1 MFCYSIDANL
11 HAITNMLEQYSGTMK
26 RTKIAGDIF
35 QNISKYFI
43 YFYFK
48 IFWKCN
54 HQNHQTLHW
63 WDRSN
68 NFVSHLSLATI
79 ILLTL
84 SVIHARAVWNDG
96 QALKR
101 GPIPVE
107 HFSIGV
113 SRVEVCRNYQG
124 GGALDENDLSMQ
136 ISGDNL
142 FKSRC
147 RAITIN

>member
-1 MFCYSIDANL
+1 M
-11 HAITNMLEQYSGTMK
+11 
-26 RTKIAGDIF
+26 
-35 QNISKYFI
+35 
-43 YFYFK
+43 
-48 IFWKCN
+48 
-54 HQNHQTLHW
+54 
-63 WDRSN
+63 
-68 NFVSHLSLATI
+68 
-79 ILLTL
+79 TL

-136 ISGDNL
+136 IPRDTHAAVCLKHKSSSAVVHEGKVGSNPGQWPCFLCSGRQGAASQL
-142 FKSRC
+142 
-147 RAITIN
+147 